1 MDSFF
6 VHFLNV
12 YCLTNIIN
20 DPAAVR
26 LMKVVSLVNL
36 VLKLMVG
43 MCPIILAL
51 VFLSLFILKSSFPH
65 SAVVRACIIV
75 YL

>member
-43 MCPIILAL
+43 MCPIIL

>member
-12 YCLTNIIN
+12 HCLTNIIN

-43 MCPIILAL
+43 MCPIIL